1 MLSRAAW
8 FSLFLT
14 CLSISAGN
22 AQEESVSSDPGMYF
36 GLSVGTHLLYD
47 ASAESTS
54 AGVSNQ
60 EIDYDSGSAFDI
72 TLGGKVK
79 EGLRVEGEIFY
90 TDNDVS
96 SIRTTGNP
104 GSGETT
110 SLGVVLS
117 AVFDFKEIGGFN
129 PFIGLG
135 AGIAEIDSTL
145 NSATSV
151 LTGSNSELLYQ
162 IQIGA
167 DYSLSDD
174 LDLFFVSKYRMSS
187 DYQLTQSDNGSIF
200 DYEFQGSTMSIG
212 FRQWF

>member
-1 MLSRAAW
+1 
-8 FSLFLT
+8 
-14 CLSISAGN
+14 
-22 AQEESVSSDPGMYF
+22 
-36 GLSVGTHLLYD
+36 
-47 ASAESTS
+47 
-54 AGVSNQ
+54 
-60 EIDYDSGSAFDI
+60 
-72 TLGGKVK
+72 
-79 EGLRVEGEIFY
+79 
-90 TDNDVS
+90 
-96 SIRTTGNP
+96 
-104 GSGETT
+104 
-110 SLGVVLS
+110 LGVVLS

-187 DYQLTQSDNGSIF
+187 DYQLTQSDDGSIF

-212 FRQWF
+212 LRQWF

>member
-60 EIDYDSGSAFDI
+60 EIDYDSGAAFDI
-72 TLGGKVK
+72 TLGGKVN

-212 FRQWF
+212 LRQWF

>member
-1 MLSRAAW
+1 
-8 FSLFLT
+8 
-14 CLSISAGN
+14 
-22 AQEESVSSDPGMYF
+22 MYF

-47 ASAESTS
+47 ATAESTS

-60 EIDYDSGSAFDI
+60 EIDYDSGAAFDI
-72 TLGGKVK
+72 TLGGRVK
-79 EGLRVEGEIFY
+79 EGLRVEGEVFY
-90 TDNDVS
+90 TENDVS
-96 SIRTTGNP
+96 SIRPAGNP

-117 AVFDFKEIGGFN
+117 AVLDFRPVGGFN

-187 DYQLTQSDNGSIF
+187 DYQLTQGDNGSIF
-200 DYEFQGSTMSIG
+200 DYEFQGSAMSIG
-212 FRQWF
+212 LRQWF